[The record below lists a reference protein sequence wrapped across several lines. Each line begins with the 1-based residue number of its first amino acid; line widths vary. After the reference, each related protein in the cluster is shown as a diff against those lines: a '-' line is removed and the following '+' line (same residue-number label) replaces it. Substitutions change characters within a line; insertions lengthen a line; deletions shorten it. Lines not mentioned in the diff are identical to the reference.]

1 VNEFAA
7 VVGPGTI
14 RLERLMPGPV
24 GRVWAYLTDPALR
37 ATWLAGGPIELRVGG
52 LVDLVY
58 DHALISSEDVPERFR
73 DFVRGM
79 RQTGRVTRCEP
90 PVLLAFSWGEG
101 PAASEVSFELVA
113 EGTDTRLI
121 LTHQRLTSDSDII
134 DAAGG
139 WHAHVDILEDRV
151 SGGAVRPFW
160 AGHERLEAD
169 YQRLLAPQLALG
181 AEGLGQARPA

>member
-1 VNEFAA
+1 VNEFAV
-7 VVGPGTI
+7 VVGPGAV

-37 ATWLAGGPIELRVGG
+37 ATWLAGGPMELRVGG

-58 DHALISSEDVPERFR
+58 DHSLISPEEVPERFR
-73 DFVRGM
+73 DSVRGM

-113 EGTDTRLI
+113 EGTGTRLI
-121 LTHQRLTSDSDII
+121 LTHQRLASDSDII

-151 SGGAVRPFW
+151 SGHAPRPFW
-160 AGHERLEAD
+160 ATHEQLEAD
-169 YQRLLAPQLALG
+169 YQRLLPPQLALG
-181 AEGLGQARPA
+181 AEGVGPA